1 MTTLVGRGVSAGVA
15 IGRISFY
22 TRKGR
27 GMAKR
32 QGGDV
37 ALELDRFAG
46 ARESAERQ
54 LREIHDR
61 ALGSLGAETAAI
73 FEIHAMM
80 LDDRDFLDAVE
91 GQIRLHARSA
101 EEAIEQT
108 VDQLAALFEAM
119 EDGYMRA
126 RAADIRDV
134 GDRLLASLSGETG
147 AEATGEPCILCAD
160 DLSPSETVMLDTA
173 GVLAFVTASG
183 SQSSHTA
190 ILAAA
195 LGIPAVVGV
204 GDALFASATEGML
217 AVVDGES
224 GRITLSPDDALLRRA
239 EQRQMQD
246 RKRLEQLERLRG
258 ERSVTRDG
266 VSIGIYAN
274 VGGADGA
281 ALALRHDAEGIGL
294 FRSELLYLGRDEM
307 PSEQEQYLVYRRLL
321 KEMGDRRTV
330 VRTLDVGA
338 DKQIEYLGL
347 GREEN
352 PALGLRAVR
361 YCLRHPEIL
370 VTQLRALYR
379 ASLYGRLAILFPM
392 ITSEWEL
399 ARLLMICREV
409 REGLDAEGIGYAE
422 GVELGIMIETPA
434 AALISDRLAPM
445 VDFFSVG
452 TNDLIQYTLA
462 CDRGNREVLEFCDPH
477 HEAVLRLIERSAES
491 AHAVGK
497 WIGICG
503 ELAADLSLTE
513 TFLRMGIDELSVSPR
528 AVLPLR
534 EKVRSLDL
542 SEKA

>member
-204 GDALFASATEGML
+204 GDALFASASEGML